1 MVESPGFGGGTHTR
15 ARCFLRIRP
24 RTGSNCVLPAMKH
37 RAWPMNDAPIKWGKI
52 MAGMEILAS
61 MDILDAG
68 SLIADLSH
76 SQSAARAA
84 S

>member
-1 MVESPGFGGGTHTR
+1 
-15 ARCFLRIRP
+15 
-24 RTGSNCVLPAMKH
+24 MKH
-37 RAWPMNDAPIKWGKI
+37 RASPMNDAPIKRGKI
-52 MAGMEILAS
+52 MAAMEILAS